1 MNHVEMKEI
10 IGARRQPADCFIK
23 WWGEDAALV
32 DYELIDGFLAK
43 GDKVGEVVGFELL
56 TLEAMWQVFIGL
68 NPDRLSRERE
78 GDGEVIRWVWQD
90 RQGRERVSTFPYTAE
105 GLMELMESDF
115 ID

>member
-1 MNHVEMKEI
+1 MNHAEMKET
-10 IGARRQPADCFIK
+10 IGTRRQPAHRFIK
-23 WWGEDAALV
+23 WWGEDAALI

-43 GDKVGEVVGFELL
+43 GDKVGDVIGFELL
-56 TLEAMWQVFIGL
+56 TLEEMWQVFISL

-78 GDGEVIRWVWQD
+78 GDGEVIRWTWQN
-90 RQGRERVSTFPYTAE
+90 RQGREQVSTFPFTPE